1 MSAAKRTL
9 VSLNY
14 DPADHD
20 KMRLPVDK
28 TCGDCGHIHRCKA
41 MFGHVEAV
49 RTCDWSPSRAVFKP
63 EAEAQANGRAASAQR
78 TAEAPGLVER
88 QAAIENAL
96 TMALYFIR
104 QPGTSA
110 ANLWAAT
117 ARANRALTLL
127 KQASQ
132 ASGTT
137 NTANALGRA

>member
-1 MSAAKRTL
+1 MTKVIHLPSPRAGTQVNTPAHSPAPAMAPTAPDLERT
-9 VSLNY
+9 
-14 DPADHD
+14 
-20 KMRLPVDK
+20 
-28 TCGDCGHIHRCKA
+28 
-41 MFGHVEAV
+41 
-49 RTCDWSPSRAVFKP
+49 
-63 EAEAQANGRAASAQR
+63 
-78 TAEAPGLVER
+78 PGPVER

-132 ASGTT
+132 GNALASPA
-137 NTANALGRA
+137 NTLGRA